1 MFQRSSLAWPI
12 VLVAILVPLIVA
24 LMVIWIVNQ
33 TQARHWVLLVIG
45 VIFITLIL
53 AGVVAYF
60 YWIIREM
67 RLNRRQANFLDAVTH
82 ELKSPIASLK
92 LCLQTLDLRNVT
104 ADQSRELH
112 RYMLE
117 DIQRLDGLIDH
128 MLMVARLADETRPID
143 TEEVSLP
150 VMLRGC
156 VEEIRRRYQLGEGQ
170 VQLDC
175 QECTVRCQPKELEI
189 VFLNLLDNAVKYGG
203 EPPQVSVDCR
213 PSRRGRAIARI
224 SDNGSGV
231 GFDMRHKIFQRFYR
245 GGSELERTTK
255 GTGLGLHIVK
265 SLVGRM
271 RGRVSVHSRGSLPGA
286 TFEVDLPLIA
296 APGPNA
302 PGANATPAI
311 VPAAM
316 APAAMVPAADVTAAN
331 AAAASVTPATPSADQ
346 APSGTAPLPTPR
358 ERELLVSGRAAAAKV
373 P

>member
-60 YWIIREM
+60 YWTVREM

-92 LCLQTLDLRNVT
+92 LCLQTLDLRSVT

-128 MLMVARLADETRPID
+128 MLMVARLGDETRPVA
-143 TEEVSLP
+143 TEVVSLP
-150 VMLRGC
+150 AVLQGC
-156 VEEIRRRYQLGEGQ
+156 AEEIRRRYQLDPDQ

-175 QECTVRCQPKELEI
+175 QECTVRCQPKELEM
-189 VFLNLLDNAVKYGG
+189 VFMNLLDNAVKYGG
-203 EPPQVSVDCR
+203 EEPQVRVDCR
-213 PSRRGRAIARI
+213 PSRRGRVIARI

-231 GFDMRHKIFQRFYR
+231 GLDLRHKIFQRFYR

-271 RGRVSVHSRGSLPGA
+271 RGRVSVHGRGPLPGA
-286 TFEVDLPLIA
+286 TFEVDLPLASAVPVSAPSA
-296 APGPNA
+296 AALG
-302 PGANATPAI
+302 GALSASSTSAASTSASSPSSS
-311 VPAAM
+311 PAAVSDRGRS
-316 APAAMVPAADVTAAN
+316 APA
-331 AAAASVTPATPSADQ
+331 S
-346 APSGTAPLPTPR
+346 PLPASSL
-358 ERELLVSGRAAAAKV
+358 ERV
-373 P
+373 PEWTGAGESVATSRP

>member
-12 VLVAILVPLIVA
+12 VLVAVLVPLIVA
-24 LMVIWIVNQ
+24 LMVIWIINQ
-33 TQARHWVLLVIG
+33 TRAGHWVLLVIG

-60 YWIIREM
+60 YWTIREM

-104 ADQSRELH
+104 VDQSRELH

-128 MLMVARLADETRPID
+128 MLMVARLGDETRPIN
-143 TEEVSLP
+143 TEEISLP

-156 VEEIRRRYQLGEGQ
+156 VEEIRRRYQLDSSQ

-175 QECTVRCQPKELEI
+175 QECLVRCQPKELEI

-286 TFEVDLPLIA
+286 TFEVDLPLVT

-302 PGANATPAI
+302 PGANATPAVI
-311 VPAAM
+311 PAAGPNSVSM
-316 APAAMVPAADVTAAN
+316 VTAE
-331 AAAASVTPATPSADQ
+331 TR
-346 APSGTAPLPTPR
+346 SGTATEPPSR
-358 ERELLVSGRAAAAKV
+358 ERELVASGPATAAKV

>member
-128 MLMVARLADETRPID
+128 MLMVARLADEPRPID

-150 VMLRGC
+150 VMLQRC
-156 VEEIRRRYQLGEGQ
+156 IEEIRRRYQLAEGQ

-175 QECTVRCQPKELEI
+175 HECTVRCQPKELEI

-213 PSRRGRAIARI
+213 PNKRGRAIARI

-271 RGRVSVHSRGSLPGA
+271 RGRVSVHGRGPLPGA
-286 TFEVDLPLIA
+286 TFEVDLPLVPAPA
-296 APGPNA
+296 ANA

-311 VPAAM
+311 VVAVQTSPGS
-316 APAAMVPAADVTAAN
+316 AN
-331 AAAASVTPATPSADQ
+331 ATSAAISSVHSLSDTAQPATSSVAMSQDGDLVASGHAAASHTP
-346 APSGTAPLPTPR
+346 
-358 ERELLVSGRAAAAKV
+358 
-373 P
+373 